1 MITVKSYNGKMVQ
14 IPEEKREEYLRNQ
27 EKIKRYL
34 EEGKTKEEILDLMK
48 NEK

>member
-14 IPEEKREEYLRNQ
+14 IQEEKREEYLRNQ

-34 EEGKTKEEILDLMK
+34 EEGKTKDEILDLMK